1 MNDNLKLENKVEED
15 EIDLLSII
23 KRLFEKKRF
32 ILKILFVFIVLG
44 LLVAI
49 TSPKVYTAGSTIVPQ
64 VATKGGGSLSGL
76 ASMVGINL
84 GDMGG
89 GKELSPNVYPKIVNN
104 VKFLKEL
111 MYTRF
116 KFDKIDTKIS
126 LLDFYTN
133 PDYRKSSV
141 IGSIKKYT
149 IGLPGLA
156 IKAIK
161 GKEEK
166 KIKTSGDNEYFVLS
180 TQENIC
186 KNILK
191 SLITINLDKK
201 EGYIT
206 LSVDMPEA
214 NLAAQVALRVQQL
227 LEEYIIE
234 FKIKKAKNQYNN
246 ISRMFEEAK
255 DQYDASQV
263 KYAKYLD
270 ANKDMSS
277 ALAKTRGEQLKN
289 EFDLAATLY
298 KSLAQQKVR
307 AEVKLREDTPV
318 LTIVEPVVVP
328 NEKTSPKRG
337 LIMVA
342 FTFLGLIFGCGAVI
356 ALDWLKEN
364 TEIKRLKSWK

>member
-1 MNDNLKLENKVEED
+1 MKDNLKLENKVEED

-23 KRLFEKKRF
+23 KRLFDKKKF
-32 ILKILFVFIVLG
+32 VLKILSVFIALG
-44 LLVAI
+44 LLVAL
-49 TSPKVYTAGSTIVPQ
+49 TSPKVYTAGSTVVPQ

-84 GDMGG
+84 GDMGA

-116 KFDKIDTKIS
+116 KFDKIDSKIS
-126 LLDFYTN
+126 LLDFYTS
-133 PDYRKSSV
+133 PDYRKTTVLGSV
-141 IGSIKKYT
+141 KKYT

-156 IKAIK
+156 LKALK
-161 GKEEK
+161 GKK
-166 KIKTSGDNEYFVLS
+166 KEDVKIPSSDEFYTLS
-180 TQENIC
+180 TNENIC

-191 SLITINLDKK
+191 SIISINLDKK
-201 EGYIT
+201 EGFIT

-214 NLAAQVALRVQQL
+214 NLAAQVALKVQQL

-234 FKIKKAKNQYNN
+234 FKIKKAKNQYIN
-246 ISRMFEEAK
+246 ISRMFEEA
-255 DQYDASQV
+255 QNEYDERQIE
-263 KYAKYLD
+263 YAKYLD

-277 ALAKTRGEQLKN
+277 ALAKTKGEQLKN
-289 EFDLAATLY
+289 KFELAATLY

-318 LTIVEPVVVP
+318 LTIIEPVVVP
-328 NEKTSPKRG
+328 NTKTSPKRG

-356 ALDWLKEN
+356 VLDWLKEN
-364 TEIKRLKSWK
+364 TEIKRLNSWK

>member
-32 ILKILFVFIVLG
+32 ILKILSVFIVLG

-49 TSPKVYTAGSTIVPQ
+49 ISPKVYTAGSTIVPQ

-116 KFDKIDTKIS
+116 KFDKIDTMIS

-133 PDYRKSSV
+133 PDYRKTSLM
-141 IGSIKKYT
+141 GSIKKYT

-161 GKEEK
+161 GKEDK
-166 KIKTSGDNEYFVLS
+166 KIKTYGDNEYFILS
-180 TQENIC
+180 KNENIC
-186 KNILK
+186 KEILK

-246 ISRMFEEAK
+246 VSRMFEEAK
-255 DQYDASQV
+255 DQYDACQV